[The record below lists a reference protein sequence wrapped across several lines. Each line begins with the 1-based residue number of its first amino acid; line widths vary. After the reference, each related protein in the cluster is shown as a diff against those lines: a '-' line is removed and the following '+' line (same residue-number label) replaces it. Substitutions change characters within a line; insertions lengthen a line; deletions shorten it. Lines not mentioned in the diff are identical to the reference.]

1 MKRLIIFNFLCV
13 SLIFFNS
20 CKKPAGEGGNSSIKG
35 KVWVQDYSKSFVLL
49 HEYAG
54 VDVEVYVIYGDET
67 IHGDK
72 VNTNA
77 NGEFEFKYLRKGSYK
92 IYAVS
97 EERIGNSN
105 DVKDEA
111 IIVNT
116 SISKN
121 KSTVDVGT
129 ITIKR

>member
-1 MKRLIIFNFLCV
+1 MKRLIIFNFLCF
-13 SLIFFNS
+13 SFIIFNS
-20 CKKPAGEGGNSSIKG
+20 CKKPAGEGGSSSIKG
-35 KVWVQDYSKSFVLL
+35 KIWVKDYNKSFLL
-49 HEYAG
+49 IHEYAG
-54 VDVEVYVIYGDET
+54 VDVEVYIIFGDET
-67 IHGDK
+67 VHGEK

-92 IYAVS
+92 IYAIS
-97 EERIGNSN
+97 EEQIGNSN

-111 IIVNT
+111 IVVNS

-121 KSTVDVGT
+121 KSSVDVGT